1 MSFRAILSIA
11 ILAFL
16 TITIIQNTTETEFVI
31 LGMSAIVPKTTM
43 LTTVSVSAFLLGVL
57 VSWPMKKKS
66 NTMERHEDYNE
77 QVNPTKRTDDT
88 LSDEDR
94 DYIS

>member
-1 MSFRAILSIA
+1 MSFRAILSIV

-16 TITIIQNTTETEFVI
+16 TITIIQNTTETEFII
-31 LGMSAIVPKTTM
+31 LGVAMIVPKTTM
-43 LTTVSVSAFLLGVL
+43 LTTISVSAFLLGVL
-57 VSWPMKKKS
+57 VSWPKRKKIKS
-66 NTMERHEDYNE
+66 PLDSESSSE
-77 QVNPTKRTDDT
+77 QQDNSKRNNST